1 MQKKRMKKSREKNP
15 KLKIIIIVALVGII
29 MVVML
34 PFIINYIYVQNV
46 KSDFWNVDYNIG
58 DILLYYGGLFTF
70 AGTSILGIMTYFQNE
85 KLQDKS
91 EEVNRLQMELQKR
104 SMLLAE
110 KQYNQN
116 IQDSNMFPKFEI
128 KLSSYS
134 GNYGDISI
142 SVRNVTTMIV
152 SGLRAIEF
160 RAECNDAIILSTKEI
175 WFEKNSLEPG
185 KDTIVKMKNKEIIK
199 EVSNQGWI
207 RNVEYY
213 DDVKLIFEFS
223 CEDEKCVTHYY
234 RASVVV
240 SSTKEFVKDTWVVKK
255 IG

>member
-85 KLQDKS
+85 KLQNKS

-104 SMLLAE
+104 SMVLAE

-142 SVRNVTTMIV
+142 SVRNVTPMIV

-160 RAECNDAIILSTKEI
+160 RAECNEAIILSTKEI
-175 WFEKNSLEPG
+175 LFEKNSLEPG

-240 SSTKEFVKDTWVVKK
+240 SSTKELVKDTWGVKK

>member
-15 KLKIIIIVALVGII
+15 KLKIIIIVALVGI

-34 PFIINYIYVQNV
+34 PFIIKCIYVQNV

-58 DILLYYGGLFTF
+58 DILLYYGGVFTF

-160 RAECNDAIILSTKEI
+160 RAECNEAIILSTKEI
-175 WFEKNSLEPG
+175 LFEKNSLEPG

-199 EVSNQGWI
+199 GVSNQGWI
-207 RNVEYY
+207 RSVEYY

-240 SSTKEFVKDTWVVKK
+240 SSTKEFVKGTWVVKK

>member
-15 KLKIIIIVALVGII
+15 KLKIIIIVALVGI

-34 PFIINYIYVQNV
+34 PLIINCIYVQNV

-58 DILLYYGGLFTF
+58 DILLYYGGVFTF
-70 AGTSILGIMTYFQNE
+70 AGTSILGRMTYFQNE

-134 GNYGDISI
+134 GK
-142 SVRNVTTMIV
+142 V
-152 SGLRAIEF
+152 F
-160 RAECNDAIILSTKEI
+160 
-175 WFEKNSLEPG
+175 
-185 KDTIVKMKNKEIIK
+185 
-199 EVSNQGWI
+199 Q
-207 RNVEYY
+207 
-213 DDVKLIFEFS
+213 
-223 CEDEKCVTHYY
+223 
-234 RASVVV
+234 
-240 SSTKEFVKDTWVVKK
+240 
-255 IG
+255 

>member
-1 MQKKRMKKSREKNP
+1 
-15 KLKIIIIVALVGII
+15 
-29 MVVML
+29 
-34 PFIINYIYVQNV
+34 
-46 KSDFWNVDYNIG
+46 
-58 DILLYYGGLFTF
+58 
-70 AGTSILGIMTYFQNE
+70 
-85 KLQDKS
+85 
-91 EEVNRLQMELQKR
+91 
-104 SMLLAE
+104 
-110 KQYNQN
+110 
-116 IQDSNMFPKFEI
+116 
-128 KLSSYS
+128 
-134 GNYGDISI
+134 
-142 SVRNVTTMIV
+142 MIV
-152 SGLRAIEF
+152 SGLKAIEF
-160 RAECNDAIILSTKEI
+160 RAECNEAIILSTKEI
-175 WFEKNSLEPG
+175 LFEKNSLEPG

>member
-15 KLKIIIIVALVGII
+15 KLKIIIIVALVGI

-34 PFIINYIYVQNV
+34 PFIINCIYVQNV

-58 DILLYYGGLFTF
+58 DILLYYGGVFTF

-128 KLSSYS
+128 KLYSYS

-152 SGLRAIEF
+152 SGLRVIEF

-207 RNVEYY
+207 RSVEYY